1 MLIGAIFAET
11 MAWVL
16 GSSALINLLNCA
28 CKRPLAPNFFQFQL
42 RLQRALLTRRSRSAE
57 MSRAFLT

>member
-28 CKRPLAPNFFQFQL
+28 CKRPLAPNFFQFHFACNEL
-42 RLQRALLTRRSRSAE
+42 SSPVEAGPLKCLEHS
-57 MSRAFLT
+57 